1 MHVFNR
7 LKLSVCS
14 RGIGQRLDR
23 ERGNRKGKKSKRPS
37 FRFLQ
42 HLSLSLARVATKVSW
57 LMSRVH
63 YEKRLFALPSE
74 QARDKLLD
82 SRMAI
87 EDIHM
92 HANAF
97 QKQFSNLL
105 EELNAFV
112 PTKWEVPP
120 KEFSHSINDIPKPG
134 SFGAKLFYNGLL
146 MVSTRINAKN
156 ELDKRAQVHL
166 AFLRGVFVRAAAT
179 PEQFEKLL
187 NLSIDSKFVW
197 ELYKERRVQNISKE
211 EKAALRV
218 LTIWILRKE
227 GKPLFREDT
236 HADEVIKLLSKCIKQ
251 MLESKL
257 KVYKTRE
264 RNIKQNV
271 TNAVSEVP
279 PVENEES
286 ETDYALD
293 FMDGWSDLGKYE

>member
-1 MHVFNR
+1 MHFFNR

-14 RGIGQRLDR
+14 RGIDQRLDR

-42 HLSLSLARVATKVSW
+42 YLSRSLVRVATKVSW
-57 LMSRVH
+57 LVSRVH

-82 SRMAI
+82 SRMEI

-112 PTKWEVPP
+112 LTKWEVPP
-120 KEFSHSINDIPKPG
+120 KEFSHSLNDIPKPG

-187 NLSIDSKFVW
+187 NLSIIQSLCGSCIRSDACKISRNM
-197 ELYKERRVQNISKE
+197 RRRRFESLQFGYF
-211 EKAALRV
+211 
-218 LTIWILRKE
+218 
-227 GKPLFREDT
+227 GK
-236 HADEVIKLLSKCIKQ
+236 
-251 MLESKL
+251 
-257 KVYKTRE
+257 KVNLCFAKIHTPM
-264 RNIKQNV
+264 K
-271 TNAVSEVP
+271 
-279 PVENEES
+279 
-286 ETDYALD
+286 
-293 FMDGWSDLGKYE
+293 